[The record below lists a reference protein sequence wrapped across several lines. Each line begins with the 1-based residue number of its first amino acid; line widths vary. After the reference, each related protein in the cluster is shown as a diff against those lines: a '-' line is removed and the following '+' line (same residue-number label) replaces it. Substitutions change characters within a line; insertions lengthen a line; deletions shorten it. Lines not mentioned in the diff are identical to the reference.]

1 MLREMLLEIAAL
13 VEFVIALGDVRTLG
27 FLVLDV
33 MLLLL
38 VLFHASEQ
46 LLSRK
51 KDFRIS
57 ATSRVQQRRPPSLL
71 SSLYSQWRQDPR

>member
-1 MLREMLLEIAAL
+1 MFWEMLSEIPL
-13 VEFVIALGDVRTLG
+13 LLKFLLDIGDVRTLG
-27 FLVLDV
+27 FLVLDG

-46 LLSRK
+46 LRSRK

-71 SSLYSQWRQDPR
+71 SSLYSQWRKV